1 MLALEGMKG
10 CMCLTEEEE
19 LHVVLQE
26 AKRKVLDIAQG
37 EPRARFGACT

>member
-19 LHVVLQE
+19 LYVVLQK

-37 EPRARFGACT
+37 EPSARFSACT